1 MVAWA
6 NLWKWVC
13 FTPGT
18 WWKRVLL
25 TGWQLGLMSSPAIA
39 VCGWAVLLRWEFWA
53 GVVVAFFAHE
63 LLFAAYA
70 KWVARAPIMDDGNVV
85 GQDHRADYTF
95 ERWIG
100 PVC

>member
-1 MVAWA
+1 MIAWA
-6 NLWKWVC
+6 NLWKWCC

-25 TGWQLGLMSSPAIA
+25 TGWQLGLM
-39 VCGWAVLLRWEFWA
+39 A
-53 GVVVAFFAHE
+53 GPLAGYLWLGPWGVAGGFVGAFFAHE
-63 LLFAAYA
+63 LLFSAYA
-70 KWVARAPIMDDGNVV
+70 RWVARAPTMDDGNIV